1 MTKVL
6 TDQRSIRIKGR
17 SFLAVVLS
25 PESPVDQWLE
35 RLDDLA
41 ARSAGFFLS
50 RPVVLDVSEL
60 SLDKAGLKELLA
72 ALRERNVGIMGIE
85 GVRPSMIEPGMPP
98 SLKGGKPASDVEV
111 EPVAVAAELPED
123 KPHAS
128 GEVRAV
134 VQSLVINEPVR
145 SGQSIMFP
153 EGDVTVIGSVA
164 SGAEIIAGGSVHIY
178 GALRGRAMAGSLG
191 NVSAR
196 IFCRKLAYRLC
207 LRAAQPVGGRR
218 QLLGFAAGQLQA
230 TIPVDHHIQFT
241 VTADGKMRRLD
252 RVGMGH
258 VDDHHRSPHAFA
270 GLDARGRIFEDDAA
284 FRRNAEPF
292 GGLPVTFG
300 IGLAVDHIVG
310 ADHHGWRCDAGR
322 REPFFRQFTHG
333 GGDDSPFSRGQRRK
347 KVCGARYRNDALH
360 VIHLG
365 AQDHVG
371 LGIHVQAGNRLAA
384 YYLGSPHAMDT
395 LQKCVRLDTVC
406 NGPLPPDALDNGN
419 RIDQRSVHVE
429 QEGRELLR
437 KYLGLRRD
445 FAVHL
450 ILPLEL
456 SGIAV
461 STVSGD
467 ITESLFGRQKQ
478 MIVS

>member
-60 SLDKAGLKELLA
+60 TLDKAGLKALLA
-72 ALRERNVGIMGIE
+72 ALTERNVGIMGIE

-111 EPVAVAAELPED
+111 EPVAVAAELPEE
-123 KPHAS
+123 KPRAA
-128 GEVRAV
+128 GEIRAV

-196 IFCRKLAYRLC
+196 IFCRKLEAELLAIDGVYKVAEDIDEK
-207 LRAAQPVGGRR
+207 LRGQPV
-218 QLLGFAAGQLQA
+218 QLWLENDTIKAEKLG
-230 TIPVDHHIQFT
+230 
-241 VTADGKMRRLD
+241 
-252 RVGMGH
+252 
-258 VDDHHRSPHAFA
+258 
-270 GLDARGRIFEDDAA
+270 
-284 FRRNAEPF
+284 
-292 GGLPVTFG
+292 
-300 IGLAVDHIVG
+300 
-310 ADHHGWRCDAGR
+310 
-322 REPFFRQFTHG
+322 
-333 GGDDSPFSRGQRRK
+333 
-347 KVCGARYRNDALH
+347 
-360 VIHLG
+360 
-365 AQDHVG
+365 
-371 LGIHVQAGNRLAA
+371 
-384 YYLGSPHAMDT
+384 
-395 LQKCVRLDTVC
+395 
-406 NGPLPPDALDNGN
+406 
-419 RIDQRSVHVE
+419 
-429 QEGRELLR
+429 
-437 KYLGLRRD
+437 
-445 FAVHL
+445 
-450 ILPLEL
+450 
-456 SGIAV
+456 
-461 STVSGD
+461 
-467 ITESLFGRQKQ
+467 
-478 MIVS
+478 

>member
-72 ALRERNVGIMGIE
+72 ALTERNVGIMGIE

-111 EPVAVAAELPED
+111 EPVAIAAELPEE
-123 KPHAS
+123 KPRAA

-134 VQSLVINEPVR
+134 VPSLVINEPVR

-196 IFCRKLAYRLC
+196 IFCRKLEAELLAIDGVYKVAEDIDDK
-207 LRAAQPVGGRR
+207 LRGQPV
-218 QLLGFAAGQLQA
+218 QLWLENDTIKAAKLG
-230 TIPVDHHIQFT
+230 
-241 VTADGKMRRLD
+241 
-252 RVGMGH
+252 
-258 VDDHHRSPHAFA
+258 
-270 GLDARGRIFEDDAA
+270 
-284 FRRNAEPF
+284 
-292 GGLPVTFG
+292 
-300 IGLAVDHIVG
+300 
-310 ADHHGWRCDAGR
+310 
-322 REPFFRQFTHG
+322 
-333 GGDDSPFSRGQRRK
+333 
-347 KVCGARYRNDALH
+347 
-360 VIHLG
+360 
-365 AQDHVG
+365 
-371 LGIHVQAGNRLAA
+371 
-384 YYLGSPHAMDT
+384 
-395 LQKCVRLDTVC
+395 
-406 NGPLPPDALDNGN
+406 
-419 RIDQRSVHVE
+419 
-429 QEGRELLR
+429 
-437 KYLGLRRD
+437 
-445 FAVHL
+445 
-450 ILPLEL
+450 
-456 SGIAV
+456 
-461 STVSGD
+461 
-467 ITESLFGRQKQ
+467 
-478 MIVS
+478 